1 VILDENLER
10 RLYNTLERCWAGDE
24 NDARAIARFKQD
36 VSDEPV
42 SEEDLLKIIQW
53 KYPTYDPTPKVK
65 QVAPE
70 PPSEYKQSEVN
81 NETSPV
87 TLTTESDAD
96 AIIAEYFPEPEPT
109 MPKWQSD
116 QVEIAKEYKRTHRKQ
131 QVERQLLK
139 ASMLAAVDLSMSTEF
154 TVKSLCELFPQR
166 GEKTIAE
173 LVVELWQEGMVK
185 GRIDTKVTNGR
196 KNHSTCFYII
206 TSLGNPKTHYYLQFP
221 ADNPWFKRPKKK

>member
-1 VILDENLER
+1 MYQEHQWVNFKHTADYDGLTQAKRDALGLDIHPTVIKALE
-10 RLYNTLERCWAGDE
+10 ERYLQ
-24 NDARAIARFKQD
+24 FKNG
-36 VSDEPV
+36 S
-42 SEEDLLKIIQW
+42 
-53 KYPTYDPTPKVK
+53 
-65 QVAPE
+65 APY
-70 PPSEYKQSEVN
+70 SEYKQSEVN

-109 MPKWQSD
+109 MPEWQSD

-154 TVKSLCELFPQR
+154 TVKIFCDLFPER
-166 GEKTIAE
+166 SHDTITR
-173 LVVELWQEGMVK
+173 LVIELWQEGKVK
-185 GRIDTKVTNGR
+185 GRIGEEVTNKR

-206 TSLGNPKTHYYLQFP
+206 TSRGNPKTHYYLQFP
-221 ADNPWFKRPKKK
+221 KDNPWFQRKKKEDSS